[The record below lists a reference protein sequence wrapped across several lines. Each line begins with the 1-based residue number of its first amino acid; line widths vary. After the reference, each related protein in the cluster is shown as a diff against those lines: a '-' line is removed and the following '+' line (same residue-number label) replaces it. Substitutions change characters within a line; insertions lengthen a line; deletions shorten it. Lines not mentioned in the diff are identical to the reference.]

1 MNQIIAPTM
10 KRLIKE
16 QIEETG
22 SCQFRGIIEDEIY
35 CHFLANPECGHYGE
49 MRLLD
54 MAGRQEFYRCR
65 LSSPQVKIWTKGQ

>member
-10 KRLIKE
+10 KKLIKE

-22 SCQFRGIIEDEIY
+22 NCQFRGSIEDEIY

-49 MRLLD
+49 MQLID

-65 LSSPQVKIWTKGQ
+65 LPIQMELVW